1 MPTEP
6 EWSRELPFAA
16 RLLLV
21 AVFLFVIVS
30 VWAVLAN
37 LVLEASGF
45 FAWLYGL
52 QPVAVAQT
60 PGQAGPEAES
70 LRARMGL
77 WASAAAFPFWVAS
90 VAAFFRWVRLVA
102 PADIGL
108 TLGGAARNILYGA
121 GAAVVLAP
129 LVLGLNYGAVWLFKD
144 VLQWP
149 VQEHPLAFAGRHGLS
164 APEWV
169 LLAFAVMVSAPLSE
183 ELVFRGALQRLFLY
197 RPWGPHVAMSAALL
211 MAIARQPPPA
221 ATPTSALDV
230 LAANVPALFVA
241 ALVPV
246 YLVVWLCSRPARTP
260 EPFATSYPDVEP
272 SGTAPA
278 GPNAAPAVFAT
289 ALLFAA
295 VHSFAWP
302 TPVAL
307 FVLGL
312 GLGYLALWTRS
323 LVAPIMLHSLFNGAS
338 YVLLLA
344 GWGG

>member
-6 EWSRELPFAA
+6 EWSRELPFPA

-45 FAWLYGL
+45 FAWLYGF
-52 QPVAVAQT
+52 QPVVRAQT
-60 PGQAGPEAES
+60 PGQAGPEVES

-90 VAAFFRWVRLVA
+90 VVAFFRWVRLVA

-108 TLGGAARNILYGA
+108 TLRGAGRNALYGA
-121 GAAVVLAP
+121 SAAVVLAP

-164 APEWV
+164 GLEWV
-169 LLAFAVMVSAPLSE
+169 LLALAVMVAAPLSE
-183 ELVFRGALQRLFLY
+183 ELVFRGALQRLFLD
-197 RPWGPHVAMSAALL
+197 RPWSPHV
-211 MAIARQPPPA
+211 
-221 ATPTSALDV
+221 
-230 LAANVPALFVA
+230 
-241 ALVPV
+241 
-246 YLVVWLCSRPARTP
+246 
-260 EPFATSYPDVEP
+260 
-272 SGTAPA
+272 
-278 GPNAAPAVFAT
+278 AVFAT

-312 GLGYLALWTRS
+312 GLGYLALRTHS
-323 LVAPIMLHSLFNGAS
+323 LVAPIVLHSLFNGVS

-344 GWGG
+344 GWSG